1 MRPRLLLISFV
12 AAVGIT
18 ACSQAVSS
26 NSAANPLASIA
37 TSESRWTA
45 NFRSV
50 NNARS
55 TLTDTTREKSFGSAE
70 WRPGPTATQSKIDI
84 SFTYGGVE
92 RELTWGILFG
102 NCGSASLPVV
112 PTSNFPELELT
123 GVGSTKTNATIN
135 LEFPTS
141 GTYHIDIYRDR
152 TGSSESIVA
161 CGNLKY
167 SR

>member
-1 MRPRLLLISFV
+1 M
-12 AAVGIT
+12 
-18 ACSQAVSS
+18 
-26 NSAANPLASIA
+26 ASIA
-37 TSESRWTA
+37 TSESRWTG

-70 WRPGPTATQSKIDI
+70 WRPGPTSTQSTIDL
-84 SFTYGGVE
+84 SFTYGGME

-102 NCGSASLPVV
+102 NCGAASLPVV
-112 PTSNFPELELT
+112 PTSNFPELELS

-152 TGSSESIVA
+152 SGSPESLVA

-167 SR
+167 SNR